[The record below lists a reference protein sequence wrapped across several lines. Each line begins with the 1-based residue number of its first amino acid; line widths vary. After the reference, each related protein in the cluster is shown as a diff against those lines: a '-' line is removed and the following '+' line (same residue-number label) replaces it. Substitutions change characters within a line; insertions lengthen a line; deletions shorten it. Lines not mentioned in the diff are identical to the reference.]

1 MQFVRKLQ
9 LFILNNVKQLRRK
22 WLSLPLL
29 LLFPMVIV
37 GLIVVITLTFF
48 IQDDQETLHIG
59 LVDLDKTTETQL
71 VVQLMEEASQ
81 LGEYMQIHSMSEQA
95 AESAIQ
101 NDSITSYIMLP
112 EEFTNNLYQ
121 GNSVEM
127 PIIGNPNQPI
137 QSYIIKEL
145 IDSVARHI
153 RTSQA
158 NILTIN
164 HYAGEMGMDSEAKSD
179 LLLEQFQEF
188 VFYTI
193 GKDKILTEREIENA
207 ATSHPLHYF
216 SMSGWFIILT
226 IWLIVIYSFLIRED
240 TVKMKCRMKLY
251 GVMEIQ
257 QILARIFVTLSL
269 SILFAGVLFLL
280 FQTLLEWDLTA
291 ANYGR
296 IALVSILYSLSFLIS
311 LSIIEVLI
319 ASQKL
324 RMLFQA
330 LFTIVVLLLSGAVLP
345 AIYFPPAIQ
354 GLLDYIFSAE
364 AFYWLQEI
372 IVHQRFYAD
381 YIPLLIMS
389 CIGFFILLGLS
400 IGKEGREK

>member
-1 MQFVRKLQ
+1 MQFVQKLQ
-9 LFILNNVKQLRRK
+9 LFISNNVKQLRRK

-29 LLFPMVIV
+29 LVFPIVIV
-37 GLIVVITLTFF
+37 GLVVAIIITFF

-59 LVDLDKTTETQL
+59 LVDLDATTETQL

-81 LGEYMQIHSMSEQA
+81 FGDYLQIHSMTEPEAKEALHDDVISTY
-95 AESAIQ
+95 
-101 NDSITSYIMLP
+101 ITLP

-137 QSYIIKEL
+137 QSYIINEL
-145 IDSVARHI
+145 IESIARHI
-153 RTSQA
+153 RAAQA

-164 HYAGEMGMDSEAKSD
+164 HYAGEMGMDSEARSE
-179 LLLEQFQEF
+179 LLFEQFQEF

-193 GKDKILTEREIENA
+193 GKDRILTEQEIENA
-207 ATSHPLHYF
+207 ATSQPLNYF

-226 IWLIVIYSFLIRED
+226 IWLIAIYSFLSKED
-240 TVKMKCRMKLY
+240 TMKMKNRMKLY

-257 QILARIFVTLSL
+257 QILARVFTTLTVTA
-269 SILFAGVLFLL
+269 LFACGLFLL
-280 FQTLLEWDLTA
+280 LYILLDWNLTGV
-291 ANYGR
+291 NFGR
-296 IALVSILYSLSFLIS
+296 TALVAILYSFLFLIS

-319 ASQKL
+319 YAQKL
-324 RMLFQA
+324 RLLLQV
-330 LFTIVVLLLSGAVLP
+330 LFTFGVLLLSGAVIPTL
-345 AIYFPPAIQ
+345 YFPLKIQ
-354 GLLDYIFSAE
+354 HMLDYIFSAE

-381 YIPLLIMS
+381 FTALLIM
-389 CIGFFILLGLS
+389 CGVGLFLLLGLS
-400 IGKEGREK
+400 IGKERIQQ

>member
-1 MQFVRKLQ
+1 MQFVQKLQ
-9 LFILNNVKQLRRK
+9 LFIANNVKQLQRK

-29 LLFPMVIV
+29 LLFPIIIV
-37 GLIVVITLTFF
+37 GLVVAIIITFF

-59 LVDLDKTTETQL
+59 LVDLDDTTETQL

-81 LGEYMQIHSMSEQA
+81 LGEYIQIHSMTEPE

-101 NDSITSYIMLP
+101 DDSVSSYIMLP

-127 PIIGNPNQPI
+127 PIIGNPNQLV
-137 QSYIIKEL
+137 QSYIINEL
-145 IDSVARHI
+145 IESVARHI
-153 RTSQA
+153 RASQA

-164 HYAGEMGMDSEAKSD
+164 HYAGELGMDNEARND
-179 LLLEQFQEF
+179 LLFEQFQEF

-193 GKDKILTEREIENA
+193 GKDRILTEREIENA
-207 ATSHPLHYF
+207 ATSQPLDYF

-226 IWLIVIYSFLIRED
+226 IWLIAIYSFLSKED
-240 TVKMKCRMKLY
+240 TVKMKNRMKLY

-257 QILARIFVTLSL
+257 QILARVFTTLTVTS
-269 SILFAGVLFLL
+269 LFAGGLFLF
-280 FQTLLEWDLTA
+280 FQTLLEWNLTA
-291 ANYGR
+291 ANHGR
-296 IALVSILYSLSFLIS
+296 LALITVLYSLLFLIS

-324 RMLFQA
+324 RLLFQS
-330 LFTIVVLLLSGAVLP
+330 LFTFGVLILSGAVLP
-345 AIYFPPAIQ
+345 TIYFPLGIRN
-354 GLLDYIFSAE
+354 LLDYIFSAE
-364 AFYWLQEI
+364 AFYRLQEI

-381 YIPLLIMS
+381 FIPLIMMSGVGLLLLIG
-389 CIGFFILLGLS
+389 IS
-400 IGKEGREK
+400 IGKERT